1 MDDDF
6 IKQVLSILGKNLHIK
21 ENSNFIDTLFEER
34 AERFHIAITKDNKYK
49 IDSKKIRKLQDE
61 IFEKYDNADD
71 IIKSM
76 EEYEDASGNMG
87 RLIEKQMYKHG
98 VYDGMRLIVDGLQ
111 KNWKYRNVKSKGAIY
126 LVLILL
132 ILWM

>member
-1 MDDDF
+1 MTEDF
-6 IKQVLSILGKNLHIK
+6 IKQILSILGKDLHIK

-34 AERFHIAITKDNKYK
+34 AEKFHIAITKDDKYK

-61 IFEKYDNADD
+61 IFAKYDHADD

-76 EEYEDASGNMG
+76 EEYEDTSGNMG

-98 VYDGMRLIVDGLQ
+98 VYDGMRLILDGLHT
-111 KNWKYRNVKSKGAIY
+111 N
-126 LVLILL
+126 
-132 ILWM
+132 